1 MSTVAISFSMAGVTV
16 ICAPLFMPLEFPLD
30 VWYPFSVKSL
40 LLKFILYIMQ
50 IFTIAHAVV
59 CLNVDV
65 MIAVF
70 FFYST
75 ARLEMLAFKLER
87 ATNEDHVIS
96 CIKQHQEII
105 K

>member
-1 MSTVAISFSMAGVTV
+1 MAGATV

-30 VWYPFSVKSL
+30 AWYPFSVKSL

-50 IFTIAHAVV
+50 IFTIAHTTFCV
-59 CLNVDV
+59 NVDV

-70 FFYST
+70 FLYSS
-75 ARLEMLAFKLER
+75 ARLEMLAFKIER
-87 ATNEDHVIS
+87 ATDKDHVIS

-105 K
+105 EYVR